1 MKQQFNAKERSIDDW
16 KSLFEQADTRF
27 KLNRIV
33 NPPGSILAVI
43 EFAWQ

>member
-1 MKQQFNAKERSIDDW
+1 MKQQFNAKERSADDW
-16 KSLFEQADTRF
+16 TSLFEKADKRF

-43 EFAWQ
+43 EFVWQ

>member
-1 MKQQFNAKERSIDDW
+1 MKQQFNAKERSADDW
-16 KSLFEQADTRF
+16 KSLFGQADERF

-43 EFAWQ
+43 EFVWQ